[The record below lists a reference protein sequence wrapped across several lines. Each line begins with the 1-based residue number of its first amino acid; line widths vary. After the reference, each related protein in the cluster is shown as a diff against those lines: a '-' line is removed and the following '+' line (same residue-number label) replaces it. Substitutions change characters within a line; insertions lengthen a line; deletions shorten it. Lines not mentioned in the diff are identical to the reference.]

1 MNTLPHSHLRL
12 VPPLCAGARF
22 AGRSCADARR
32 TLGGSCAD
40 ARRTLGGSCS
50 GVRSLALVPLAQPRA
65 SVRLRDGFGK
75 PVVSVRRA
83 QVQEAA

>member
-22 AGRSCADARR
+22 AGR
-32 TLGGSCAD
+32 SCAD